1 MGIQHEHGY
10 SADVE
15 GFLVIRG
22 ERVRLAKSNDRAF
35 VLAETCELPPG
46 TVGEL
51 LVIVD
56 GESDSRLITLPGGVC
71 KDQTIVGYQVAAPF

>member
-15 GFLVIRG
+15 GFLVVRD
-22 ERVRLAKSNDRAF
+22 ERMRLAKSNDRAF
-35 VLAETCELPPG
+35 VLAEACELPPG

-51 LVIVD
+51 LIIVD
-56 GESDSRLITLPGGVC
+56 GKSDSRLISLPFGVC
-71 KDQTIVGYQVAAPF
+71 KGQTLVSYQVAAPF